1 MNQNQKILIIE
12 DDSDIS
18 AIEKDYLELN
28 GYEVKVEE
36 TGPLGMK
43 EALTGDYNL
52 IILDIMLPGMD
63 GFEICK
69 NIRNQL
75 DIPIMM
81 LTARKTDLD
90 KIRGL
95 GFGAD
100 DYMEKPFSPSVLVA
114 KVKSQLAQYN
124 RLKNP
129 ANSETKKLMIGN
141 ITLEPNTHRVF
152 VGRYE
157 KILPNKEFQL
167 LEFLMSNADMVF
179 SRETLY
185 DRIWGMES
193 MGNTST
199 IPVHI
204 NRLREAIE
212 EDPSNPKHLITV
224 WGVGY
229 KFRP

>member
-1 MNQNQKILIIE
+1 MNQKILIIE
-12 DDSDIS
+12 DDPDIS
-18 AIEKDYLELN
+18 GIEKDYLELN
-28 GYEVKVEE
+28 NYEVVIAE
-36 TGPLGMK
+36 TGPDGMK
-43 EALTGDYNL
+43 EALTGNYNL

-63 GFEICK
+63 GFDVCR
-69 NIRNQL
+69 NIRDKL

-81 LTARKTDLD
+81 LTARKTDID

-114 KVKSQLAQYN
+114 KVKSQLAQYC
-124 RLKNP
+124 RLKN
-129 ANSETKKLMIGN
+129 AGNTETQKIMIGN
-141 ITLEPNTHRVF
+141 VNLDSKTRRVF
-152 VGRYE
+152 VDQNE
-157 KILPNKEFQL
+157 KVLPNKEFQL
-167 LEFLMSNADMVF
+167 LEFLMMNPDMVF

-185 DRIWGMES
+185 ERIWGMDS
-193 MGNTST
+193 MGSTST

-212 EDPSNPKHLITV
+212 EDPANPKHLITV
-224 WGVGY
+224 WGVAY

>member
-1 MNQNQKILIIE
+1 MSKILIIE
-12 DDSDIS
+12 DDPDIS
-18 AIEKDYLELN
+18 AIEKDYLEIN
-28 GYEVKVEE
+28 GYEVVIKE
-36 TGPLGMK
+36 TGLEGMD
-43 EALTGDYNL
+43 EALKGNYNL
-52 IILDIMLPGMD
+52 IILDVMLPGLD

-69 NIRNQL
+69 NIRDKL
-75 DIPIMM
+75 DIPIVM
-81 LTARKTDLD
+81 LTARKTDID

-114 KVKSQLAQYN
+114 KIKGQLAQYN
-124 RLKNP
+124 RLKNSDKITD
-129 ANSETKKLMIGN
+129 NKLAIGN
-141 ITLEPNTHRVF
+141 ITLDPDTHRVF
-152 VGRYE
+152 VGHKE

-167 LEFLMSNADMVF
+167 LEFLMTNADIVF
-179 SRETLY
+179 SREILY

-204 NRLREAIE
+204 NRLREAVE
-212 EDPSNPKHLITV
+212 EDPANPKHLITV

>member
-1 MNQNQKILIIE
+1 MCQKILIIE
-12 DDSDIS
+12 DDPDIS

-28 GYEVKVEE
+28 GYDVVIAE
-36 TGPLGMK
+36 TGLEGMN
-43 EALTGDYNL
+43 EALNENYNL
-52 IILDIMLPGMD
+52 IILDIMLPGMN
-63 GFEICK
+63 GFEVCR
-69 NIRNQL
+69 NIRDKL

-81 LTARKTDLD
+81 VTARNTDIE

-114 KVKSQLAQYN
+114 KVRSQLAQYN

-129 ANSETKKLMIGN
+129 TNSETQKVMIGN
-141 ITLEPNTHRVF
+141 ITLDSNTHRVF
-152 VGRYE
+152 V
-157 KILPNKEFQL
+157 LPNKEFQL
-167 LEFLMSNADMVF
+167 LEFLMTNADIVF
-179 SRETLY
+179 SREILY
-185 DRIWGMES
+185 DRIWGMDS

-212 EDPSNPKHLITV
+212 EDPANPKHLITV

>member
-1 MNQNQKILIIE
+1 MSTRILIIE
-12 DDSDIS
+12 DDPDIS
-18 AIEKDYLELN
+18 EIEKDYLELN
-28 GYEVKVEE
+28 DYEVVIAE
-36 TGPLGMK
+36 TGPDGMR
-43 EALTGDYNL
+43 EALTGNYNL

-63 GFEICK
+63 GFDVCRS
-69 NIRNQL
+69 IRDKL

-81 LTARKTDLD
+81 LTARKTDID

-114 KVKSQLAQYN
+114 KVKSQLAQYF
-124 RLKNP
+124 RLKN
-129 ANSETKKLMIGN
+129 AGNTETQKIMIGN
-141 ITLEPNTHRVF
+141 VNLDSKTRRVF
-152 VGRYE
+152 VDQNE
-157 KILPNKEFQL
+157 KVLPNKEFQL
-167 LEFLMSNADMVF
+167 LEFLMMNPDMVF

-185 DRIWGMES
+185 ERIWGMDS

-212 EDPSNPKHLITV
+212 EDPANPKHLITV

>member
-1 MNQNQKILIIE
+1 MCQKILIIE
-12 DDSDIS
+12 DDPDIS

-28 GYEVKVEE
+28 GYEVVISE
-36 TGPLGMK
+36 TGIEGMN
-43 EALTGDYNL
+43 EALTENYNL
-52 IILDIMLPGMD
+52 IILDIMLPGMN
-63 GFEICK
+63 GLEVCQ
-69 NIRNQL
+69 NIRDKL

-81 LTARKTDLD
+81 VTARNTDIE

-114 KVKSQLAQYN
+114 KVKAQLAQYN

-129 ANSETKKLMIGN
+129 ANSETQKLMIGN
-141 ITLEPNTHRVF
+141 ITLDSNTHRVF
-152 VGRYE
+152 VGPKE
-157 KILPNKEFQL
+157 KTLPNKEFQL
-167 LEFLMSNADMVF
+167 LEFLMTNADLVF
-179 SRETLY
+179 SREILY

-204 NRLREAIE
+204 NRLREALE
-212 EDPSNPKHLITV
+212 EDPANPKHLITV

>member
-1 MNQNQKILIIE
+1 MNPKILIIE
-12 DDSDIS
+12 DDPDIS
-18 AIEKDYLELN
+18 EIEKDYLELN
-28 GYEVKVEE
+28 DYEVVIAE
-36 TGPLGMK
+36 TGPDGMK
-43 EALTGDYNL
+43 EALTGNYNL

-63 GFEICK
+63 GFDVCR
-69 NIRNQL
+69 NIRDKL

-81 LTARKTDLD
+81 LTARKTDID

-100 DYMEKPFSPSVLVA
+100 DYIEKPFSPSVLVA
-114 KVKSQLAQYN
+114 KVKSQLAQYF
-124 RLKNP
+124 RLKNFG
-129 ANSETKKLMIGN
+129 NTETHKVSIGN
-141 ITLEPNTHRVF
+141 VNLDSKTRRVF
-152 VGRYE
+152 VSQNE
-157 KILPNKEFQL
+157 KVLPNKEFQL
-167 LEFLMSNADMVF
+167 LEFLMTNPDMVF

-185 DRIWGMES
+185 ERIWGMDS

-212 EDPSNPKHLITV
+212 EDPANPKHLITV